1 MSRLAALA
9 LCLAAAAS
17 PLVALAHDSAHAGRL
32 STIGPAPGFALTAQD
47 GRRVALA
54 DLRGKAVAVAFIYT
68 SCGDVCPLLTEKM
81 AQVQGELGQDFGR
94 GVAFV
99 SITVD
104 PARDTPEALRQYAA
118 GHGADVAGWSF
129 LTGSEAAVR
138 AVARGYGVVVAKGAG
153 GAPDHTLLTTLV
165 DKRGLMRVQYLGARF
180 DPEEFRRDL
189 LSLVSEP

>member
-1 MSRLAALA
+1 MRRLALGLGMALA
-9 LCLAAAAS
+9 AGATPAGAAAATKAP
-17 PLVALAHDSAHAGRL
+17 PLPM
-32 STIGPAPGFALTAQD
+32 IGPAPDFTLTAQD

-68 SCGDVCPLLTEKM
+68 SCSDVCPLLTEKM